1 MAVRLG
7 RDLYGVLAAGMI
19 PRERTAA
26 SRSARGAMSVAAS
39 DSSVGAGEAGT
50 AGDGQPGGNC
60 HHARRVRVRVRVRIT
75 RVGLRFGQ
83 GWG

>member
-1 MAVRLG
+1 
-7 RDLYGVLAAGMI
+7 
-19 PRERTAA
+19 
-26 SRSARGAMSVAAS
+26 MSVAAS

-50 AGDGQPGGNC
+50 AEDGPPGGNC
-60 HHARRVRVRVRVRIT
+60 HYATRVRVRVRVRVRIT